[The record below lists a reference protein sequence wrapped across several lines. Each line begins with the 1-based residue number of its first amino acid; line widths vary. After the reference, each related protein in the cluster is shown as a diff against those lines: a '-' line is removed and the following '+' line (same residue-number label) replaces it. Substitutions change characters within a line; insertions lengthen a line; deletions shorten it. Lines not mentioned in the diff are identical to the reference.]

1 MANEWV
7 WALILQQQAEQAAA
21 ERRRQEEAARAK
33 AEADAQA
40 ARDAEAKR
48 QAQIA
53 QQRQQ
58 DAAAAQA
65 AEQQRQ
71 AAVAALPGA
80 ADPYGEYRAS
90 INLDNSGTQN
100 AARTVGSSAQP
111 AANSNPLSGFTNSA
125 PKASSL
131 ASMFSAAVAP
141 RRTQQPDFATGKT
154 ASSANVVGGG
164 APSMGGGA
172 TKMF

>member
-1 MANEWV
+1 MANDWMM
-7 WALILQQQAEQAAA
+7 WAMILQQQAQQAAA
-21 ERRRQEEAARAK
+21 ERARQEEAARVK

-71 AAVAALPGA
+71 AANAALPGA
-80 ADPYGEYRAS
+80 ADPYGDYKAS

-100 AARTVGSSAQP
+100 AARTIASSSQP

-125 PKASSL
+125 PKASGL

-141 RRTQQPDFATGKT
+141 RKTQQSDFPAPGKT
-154 ASSANVVGGG
+154 VGGNSG
-164 APSMGGGA
+164 GQSMGGGQA
-172 TKMF
+172 RQF